1 MYLDVSMLG
10 DYYKYY
16 VLLLD
21 WSLCHYVTLF
31 FVSCIVFVLKLI
43 LSCVFLLQPFFCFFT
58 HGISFFI
65 PSLPVCVCVFW
76 AKVSCGQCVYTGFVF
91 VLIHSATLCVLIR
104 AFSLFPFR
112 ILFVGCTYCHLKVNC
127 FLVVFVVSSVS
138 FFFYCFLPLW
148 FDAFFWGGG
157 HARGMWMFLGQ
168 GSNRDHHSSD
178 PSNTRSLTCFAVRER
193 LMTFLVLCLYS
204 FLSNFCVSVKGSVFV
219 VPMRFIY
226 DNLCVEKAV
235 GYLSSSMV

>member
-148 FDAFFWGGG
+148 FDGFFWGGG
-157 HARGMWMFLGQ
+157 MPEVWGCYWV
-168 GSNRDHHSSD
+168 RDQTGITTAATQATPD
-178 PSNTRSLTCFAVRER
+178 PEPAL
-193 LMTFLVLCLYS
+193 L
-204 FLSNFCVSVKGSVFV
+204 
-219 VPMRFIY
+219 
-226 DNLCVEKAV
+226 
-235 GYLSSSMV
+235 